1 MHFHYLGIINHS
13 LSSDVRV
20 PLYRWESEPEPCTD
34 YAHAKCCLLQSQNT
48 LSDRSMHA
56 VVNAARL
63 SGCCRRARRKAASL
77 DAYAPRTQSI
87 VWPALPAETARVVEV
102 TFLHTPGAVDCLCR
116 GCCQARNVL
125 CLEDCLNATECFV
138 RISQRKYNTV
148 NMKAAQ
154 SKNVEKLLLL
164 LLLLIGYP
172 QLFEA
177 SNFTDDY
184 WQTESQSVEEDDNA
198 TTNSSG
204 YRIISDIN
212 DKNSIY
218 IPVDPLMRV
227 AFVALLLHVL
237 IVGGG
242 IIIYSVVYCK
252 SRTDKKRLMEMKR
265 RLQSPPTLQH
275 LPNSQNCP
283 CHGCR
288 VARQILSGLIVQ
300 QIITERSEC

>member
-1 MHFHYLGIINHS
+1 MDLGERTRCISITWALFII
-13 LSSDVRV
+13 VCQTMC
-20 PLYRWESEPEPCTD
+20 ESRYISGSP
-34 YAHAKCCLLQSQNT
+34 SQNFALNMPTLNAAYYSHTILFLTGLCT
-48 LSDRSMHA
+48 LSLTLLGCLGCLCCS
-56 VVNAARL
+56 
-63 SGCCRRARRKAASL
+63 CCRRSRRKAASL

-102 TFLHTPGAVDCLCR
+102 TFLHTPGALDCLCR
-116 GCCQARNVL
+116 GCCQTRNVL
-125 CLEDCLNATECFV
+125 CLEDCLNATEC
-138 RISQRKYNTV
+138 KL
-148 NMKAAQ
+148 
-154 SKNVEKLLLL
+154 KNLVSCLKVKFI
-164 LLLLIGYP
+164 LIVA
-172 QLFEA
+172 E
-177 SNFTDDY
+177 DY
-184 WQTESQSVEEDDNA
+184 WLTESQSVEEDDNA
-198 TTNSSG
+198 TTISSG
-204 YRIISDIN
+204 YRIISDNN

>member
-1 MHFHYLGIINHS
+1 MDLGERTRCISITWALLII
-13 LSSDVRV
+13 VCQTMC
-20 PLYRWESEPEPCTD
+20 ESRYISASP
-34 YAHAKCCLLQSQNT
+34 SQNLALT
-48 LSDRSMHA
+48 MPT
-56 VVNAARL
+56 VNAAYYSHRILFLTGLCTL
-63 SGCCRRARRKAASL
+63 SLTLLGCL
-77 DAYAPRTQSI
+77 
-87 VWPALPAETARVVEV
+87 
-102 TFLHTPGAVDCLCR
+102 
-116 GCCQARNVL
+116 
-125 CLEDCLNATECFV
+125 
-138 RISQRKYNTV
+138 
-148 NMKAAQ
+148 
-154 SKNVEKLLLL
+154 
-164 LLLLIGYP
+164 
-172 QLFEA
+172 
-177 SNFTDDY
+177 DDY

-218 IPVDPLMRV
+218 IPVDPLTRV

-252 SRTDKKRLMEMKR
+252 SRTDKKRLTEMRR

>member
-1 MHFHYLGIINHS
+1 MC
-13 LSSDVRV
+13 
-20 PLYRWESEPEPCTD
+20 ESRYISASP
-34 YAHAKCCLLQSQNT
+34 SQNLALT
-48 LSDRSMHA
+48 MPT
-56 VVNAARL
+56 VNAAYYSHRILFLTGLCTL
-63 SGCCRRARRKAASL
+63 SLTLLGCLGCLCCSCCRRSRRKAASL

-116 GCCQARNVL
+116 GCCQTRNVI
-125 CLEDCLNATECFV
+125 CLEDCLNATE
-138 RISQRKYNTV
+138 Y
-148 NMKAAQ
+148 
-154 SKNVEKLLLL
+154 
-164 LLLLIGYP
+164 
-172 QLFEA
+172 
-177 SNFTDDY
+177 DY

-218 IPVDPLMRV
+218 IPVDPLTRV

-252 SRTDKKRLMEMKR
+252 SRTDKKRLTEMRR